1 MIENDT
7 IFDRLQERLW
17 SFAEHRVITVA
28 GKTGILA
35 ELANGPVAIESMAQK
50 LSLAAMPAGKIV
62 RALTALGLAEATG
75 EEYALVSGLKEIF
88 TPGPRDFTPF
98 LEHSHFMYDRWGQ
111 SLEPWLRGEKWG
123 TQKRDPSGIK
133 RFDEAMKA
141 MGGQIARRAADLM
154 DLTRVEKMLDVGGGT
169 GTYSI
174 EFAKRAPNLRAV
186 VLDMPEVADHGRE
199 LGKST
204 DMSDRVEFTGG
215 DYMDPDCYGE
225 GHDLVLMANVLHQET
240 VERASTMVRLGAGA
254 LSPGG
259 MLAVIDFSI
268 DEERRENILGTL
280 FAINMRS
287 FGDTYPESVIHR
299 WFSDAGLDDHGRI
312 DIDSNRWILY
322 ANKPTWHG

>member
-1 MIENDT
+1 MIENGN

-35 ELANGPVAIESMAQK
+35 ELANGPVTTESMASR
-50 LSLAAMPAGKIV
+50 LGLAAIPTGKIV
-62 RALTALGLAEATG
+62 RALTALGLAEPTG

-88 TPGPRDFTPF
+88 APGPRDFTPF
-98 LEHSHFMYDRWGQ
+98 LNHSHDMYDRWGQ
-111 SLEPWLRGEKWG
+111 NLEPWLRGEEWG
-123 TQKRDPSGIK
+123 THKRDSGGTK
-133 RFDEAMKA
+133 HFDEAMKA
-141 MGGQIARRAADLM
+141 MGGQIARRVADLM

-169 GTYSI
+169 GTYAI
-174 EFAKRAPNLRAV
+174 EFAKRAPNLKAV

-199 LGKST
+199 LTGST

-215 DYMDPDCYGE
+215 DYMDPRGYGE

-240 VERASTMVRLGAGA
+240 AERAATMVRLGAGA

-287 FGDTYPESVIHR
+287 FGDTYPESVIHG
-299 WFSDAGLDDHGRI
+299 WFSDAGLEDHSRI
-312 DIDSNRWILY
+312 DIDSHRWILH
-322 ANKPTWHG
+322 ARKPA

>member
-1 MIENDT
+1 MSEKDT
-7 IFDRLQERLW
+7 TFDRLQERLW

-50 LSLAAMPAGKIV
+50 LGLAAMPTGKIV
-62 RALTALGLAEATG
+62 RALTALGLAEPAG
-75 EEYALVSGLKEIF
+75 DEYALVSELKEIF
-88 TPGPRDFTPF
+88 APGPRDFTPF

-123 TQKRDPSGIK
+123 TQKRDPAGIR

-169 GTYSI
+169 GTYAI
-174 EFAKRAPNLRAV
+174 EFAKRAPNLKAV
-186 VLDMPEVADHGRE
+186 VLDMPEVAEHGRE
-199 LGKST
+199 LGKNT
-204 DMSDRVEFTGG
+204 DISDRVEFTGG
-215 DYMDPDCYGE
+215 DYMDPQCYGE
-225 GHDLVLMANVLHQET
+225 GHDLVLLANVLHQET

-287 FGDTYPESVIHR
+287 FGDTYPESVIHG
-299 WFSDAGLDDHGRI
+299 WFSDAGLGDHGRI
-312 DIDSNRWILY
+312 DIDPHRWILY
-322 ANKPTWHG
+322 ANKPNEPA

>member
-1 MIENDT
+1 MIENGN
-7 IFDRLQERLW
+7 IFDTLQERLW

-50 LSLAAMPAGKIV
+50 LGLAAMPTGKIV
-62 RALTALGLAEATG
+62 RALTALGLAEPAG
-75 EEYALVSGLKEIF
+75 EEYSLVSGLREIF

-111 SLEPWLRGEKWG
+111 SLEPWLRGEKWE
-123 TQKRDPSGIK
+123 TQKRDPAGIR
-133 RFDEAMKA
+133 RFDKAMKA

-169 GTYSI
+169 GTYAI
-174 EFAKRAPNLRAV
+174 EFAKRAPNLKAV

-199 LGKST
+199 LIGST
-204 DMSDRVEFTGG
+204 DMNDRVEFTGG
-215 DYMDPDCYGE
+215 DYMDQSCYGE
-225 GHDLVLMANVLHQET
+225 GHDLVLLANVLHQET
-240 VERASTMVRLGAGA
+240 VERASTLVRLGAGA

-287 FGDTYPESVIHR
+287 FGDTYPESVIHG
-299 WFSDAGLDDHGRI
+299 WFSDAGLGDHGRI

-322 ANKPTWHG
+322 ANKPTWHV